1 MCPAY
6 HPVPWETTRPQL
18 KISWNAQNFSQV
30 HPLPLPTGS
39 SPPAT
44 LTQLTCSLACD
55 GVTATP
61 FPVSPEEPEHFLTA
75 LWLQVTRGRSKN
87 SGQECRNAIKTEDDR
102 THSRVSLHCSLSS
115 ASELC
120 YLGQLAWPLPTL
132 VLSFVRGGHWVRL
145 T

>member
-6 HPVPWETTRPQL
+6 HPVPWETTRLQL

-44 LTQLTCSLACD
+44 LTQLTCSSGLWWGDSLPLPSVPRGAWAFSHCS
-55 GVTATP
+55 VTP
-61 FPVSPEEPEHFLTA
+61 SD
-75 LWLQVTRGRSKN
+75 RGRSKN
-87 SGQECRNAIKTEDDR
+87 SGQECRNAIKMGDDSA
-102 THSRVSLHCSLSS
+102 HSRVNLHCSLSS
-115 ASELC
+115 ATELC
-120 YLGQLAWPLPTL
+120 YLGQLTWPLLAL
-132 VLSFVRGGHWVRL
+132 VPSFVRGGHWVRL